1 VRTRIAVAAV
11 VAAAALTCAIAPPAA
26 QAAPRAKEI
35 SLTWVGDMSFSRA
48 HGLPPRGG
56 RGFFS
61 GVRPWLNSA
70 DLTTGN
76 LEGTLGRG
84 GRSKCAGRS
93 RSNCHTFQ
101 APARYAR
108 NVFRR
113 AGFEILNLAN
123 NHSRDFGY
131 SGMRQTVRA
140 LRGARIAHTGFKGQI
155 TVRRVKGMRIAFV
168 GFAPYPWTASVIDIA
183 AAKRLVK
190 RAGRRARAVVVFI
203 HAGAEGSGATRTPH
217 GTETAFGENRGAPR
231 RFAHAVIRSGADA
244 VLGSGPHV
252 LRGIECYR
260 RAVVAYSL
268 GNFASYRTLST
279 RGVLGLSGVLRVRL
293 DRTGG
298 FKGGRLFP
306 VTLAPR
312 GIPRRDR
319 SRAGVKLVRR
329 LSKADFGRRACRIG
343 QAGRITRR

>member
-1 VRTRIAVAAV
+1 MRTVPAVATV
-11 VAAAALTCAIAPPAA
+11 VAAAALAGLLPPAGA
-26 QAAPRAKEI
+26 HAATAPEV

-56 RGFFS
+56 RGFF
-61 GVRPWLNSA
+61 GAVRRQLRA
-70 DLTTGN
+70 GDLTTGN

-84 GRSKCAGRS
+84 GPSKCGGR
-93 RSNCHTFQ
+93 RRANCHVFQ
-101 APARYAR
+101 APASYAR
-108 NVFRR
+108 TVFRR
-113 AGFEILNLAN
+113 AGFEMLNLAN

-155 TVRRVKGMRIAFV
+155 TVRRVKGMRIGFV
-168 GFAPYPWTASVIDIA
+168 GFAPYPWTASVIDIP

-190 RAGRRARAVVVFI
+190 RAGRRADAVVVFI
-203 HAGAEGSGATRTPH
+203 HAGAEGSGATHTPH

-231 RFAHAVIRSGADA
+231 RFAHAVVDAGADA

-279 RGVLGLSGVLRVRL
+279 RGVLGLSGVLKVRL
-293 DRTGG
+293 DRRGR
-298 FKGGRLFP
+298 FKGGRLSP

-312 GIPRRDR
+312 GTPRPDR
-319 SRAGVKLVRR
+319 SGASVKLVRR
-329 LSKADFGRRACRIG
+329 LSRADFGRRACRIG
-343 QAGRITRR
+343 RFGRIRRP